1 VERSNL
7 NIAPEEII
15 QPEPV
20 QSIVQI
26 ASVGRQIGDLP
37 RNDINFMANRHLSR
51 SIAMQSLYEWDFRQD
66 KNIDD
71 IVKRNIEN
79 FQEDCDKEF
88 ILEAISGI
96 SKHINDIDKT
106 ISDSAPEW
114 PIEQIAVIDKTILRL
129 AVYELNFEKQIPPKV
144 VINEAVELAKS
155 YGGENSS
162 KFVNGVLG
170 TLFKVDDRY
179 QEEGG
184 EDITLL
190 DIHKKSQQNK

>member
-1 VERSNL
+1 
-7 NIAPEEII
+7 
-15 QPEPV
+15 
-20 QSIVQI
+20 
-26 ASVGRQIGDLP
+26 
-37 RNDINFMANRHLSR
+37 
-51 SIAMQSLYEWDFRQD
+51 MQSLYEWDFRQD